1 MTKER
6 FNEIVTRLEEVGDI
20 LVSKDNGVIDIIF
33 VDFDG
38 YDENW
43 EEVEHEIAEPAL
55 YEELEDFLGEALNW
69 DFYGKGTVFNKI
81 QVIAEYTSYNLLIDN
96 IRLNAYGEIVIETTT
111 HEFYIYRDEQ
121 Y

>member
-33 VDFDG
+33 VDSDG
-38 YDENW
+38 FDENW
-43 EEVEHEIAEPAL
+43 EEVEHEKAEPAL

-69 DFYGKGTVFNKI
+69 DFYGEGTVFNKI
-81 QVIAEYTSYNLLIDN
+81 QVTAGYTSY
-96 IRLNAYGEIVIETTT
+96 EI
-111 HEFYIYRDEQ
+111 
-121 Y
+121 

>member
-20 LVSKDNGVIDIIF
+20 LVSKYNGVIDIIF

-38 YDENW
+38 FDENW
-43 EEVEHEIAEPAL
+43 EEVEHETVEPAL

-69 DFYGKGTVFNKI
+69 DYYGRGAIFNKI
-81 QVIAEYTSYNLLIDN
+81 QVTAGYTSYDI
-96 IRLNAYGEIVIETTT
+96 
-111 HEFYIYRDEQ
+111 
-121 Y
+121 